1 MHRIFWGTAAVLA
14 LCAGAAGTAGA
25 HVRLQGN
32 RPPVVNVVD
41 TGTKIEANR
50 ISMFVTNIGS
60 FAFDLGTGNSGLE
73 FPKGTGNT
81 AVFAA
86 GLWLGATVAGETRV
100 TVAEYSQEFVP
111 GPMSGGTFLPDSPQ
125 YKVYRVTREDTTGW
139 ADWVANAAP
148 LGAPVVDLGNGLQPA
163 ILGDETLWSVFNDAD
178 PGAHSNDA
186 GASPPL
192 GVEVQLTTFAF
203 NRTGALGNTVFLKYL
218 IINKGSNTL
227 EQMYASI
234 WSDPDLGGAS
244 DDLVGVDTTLS
255 LGYTYNAT
263 NNDNLYGSRPPAV
276 GFDFFKGPVYGG
288 DTLGLASFNKYVNGT
303 DPNSKD
309 QSYNYMQGL
318 EADGAPVID
327 PTTGQVTTFF
337 HPGDPVARTGWLDTN
352 PADRR
357 LMLSAGPF
365 VMAPGDSQEI
375 VAAVILGDGR
385 DRLSSVRALKFYDQF
400 AQDAFDVNFDLPN
413 PPPTPDVDGQGL
425 DGTVVLTW
433 GSESQVP
440 DSTSQYAFEGYNIWQ
455 GESVAGPWKRI
466 ATYDIDNGIGTIQ
479 DVVFDAEFG
488 DVVTIPVQFGE
499 DGGIRHSIELTQ
511 DEIRGVPLR
520 NGTQYYYSVTAYSYC
535 ETCVPRTLENSQGTA
550 GQNLNAVIVM
560 PQKPTA
566 GTDLSVVSS
575 GIVTQSRI
583 DTNLP
588 ATTDVVTVDVINPQE
603 VRNCAYEVYYTD
615 LSPPYPV
622 YAGAE
627 VTSAWNLRRICPDGD
642 DAGAAPDTTVLL
654 ADQLNKTGDA
664 DYQIVD
670 GIQVKVQ
677 GAYVPALQDVFYT
690 EVPPTAEARDLQPTG
705 TFELAFYDGSADY
718 ANHFFDST
726 IDAVLNPEAFTTVE
740 IRFDSTATS
749 KAYRYFRDELAG
761 GGAPPDGRGYYYGG
775 FVDVN
780 FQVWDVINNVQLDAA
795 FVERREVDAS
805 HVPTGNILPTN
816 DGTWRPSTEEVT
828 GDREYLFV
836 IGSEY
841 TDTPKPA
848 YEVNDAIAGTGNN
861 PAVMPAMY
869 VIIGHALSEESP
881 YPDNGEKLTFVWANP
896 GRANDAFAFNPTAAL
911 RDDAALAESNLPNIR
926 VVPNPYYGRSN
937 YERNQFG
944 RQIRFMNLP
953 ATCTIRIFNLSG
965 DLVRTL
971 NKDDASTSVLT
982 WDAQT
987 NNALP
992 VGSGI
997 YIYQVEAPG
1006 VGRTHGRMVV
1016 FTEKERLNNF

>member
-1 MHRIFWGTAAVLA
+1 MHRILWGTAVVLA
-14 LCAGAAGTAGA
+14 LGAGTAAPAVA
-25 HVRLQGN
+25 HVRLGGQGT
-32 RPPVVNVVD
+32 RPPIVNVVD

-50 ISMFVTNIGS
+50 LSMFVTNIGS
-60 FAFDLGTGNSGLE
+60 FAFDLESGNSGLE

-86 GLWLGATVAGETRV
+86 GLWLGAQIGGVTHV

-125 YKVYRVTREDTTGW
+125 YRVYRVTREDTTGW

-148 LGAPVVDLGNGLQPA
+148 LGAPVEVVDGVTRPA
-163 ILGDETLWSVFNDAD
+163 VLGDETLWSVFNDAD
-178 PGAHSNDA
+178 PGAHSNNA

-203 NRTGALGNTVFLKYL
+203 NRTGALGNTIFLRYL

-227 EQMYASI
+227 DSMYVSI

-276 GFDFFKGPVYGG
+276 GFDFFKGPVVGG

-303 DPNSKD
+303 DPND
-309 QSYNYMQGL
+309 NEQSYNYMKGL
-318 EADGAPVID
+318 EANGDPVID
-327 PTTGQVTTFF
+327 PTTGQVTTYF

-365 VMAPGDSQEI
+365 TMVPGDTQEV
-375 VAAVILGDGR
+375 VAAVLIGDGR

-400 AQDAFDVNFDLPN
+400 AQDAFDANFDLPD
-413 PPPTPDVDGQGL
+413 PPATPEVEGQGL
-425 DGTVVLTW
+425 DRTVVLTW

-440 DSTSQYAFEGYNIWQ
+440 DTTSEYAFEGYNIWQ

-479 DVVFDAEFG
+479 DLVFDPEFG
-488 DVVTIPVQFGE
+488 DIVTIPVQFGE
-499 DGGIRHSIELTQ
+499 DGGVRHSIEITQ

-535 ETCVPRTLENSQGTA
+535 ETCVPKTLENSQGTA

-566 GTDLSVVSS
+566 GTDLSTVSS
-575 GIVTQSRI
+575 GNVTQGRL
-583 DTNLP
+583 DTNVP
-588 ATTDVVTVDVINPQE
+588 ATTDVVTVTVINPQQ
-603 VRNCAYEVYYTD
+603 VLNCQYEVYYTA
-615 LSPPYPV
+615 LSPPYPT
-622 YAGAE
+622 YAGSE
-627 VTSAWNLRRICPDGD
+627 VRSAWNLRRICPDGS
-642 DAGAAPDTTVLL
+642 DAGSAPDTTLLL
-654 ADQLNKTGDA
+654 ANQLNKTGDG
-664 DYQIVD
+664 DYAIVD
-670 GIQVKVQ
+670 GIQVKVS
-677 GAYVPALQDVFYT
+677 GAYQPELQNVFFVKTDV
-690 EVPPTAEARDLQPTG
+690 ENPRDLQPVDWG
-705 TFELAFYDGSADY
+705 GHFYGGAADY
-718 ANHFFDST
+718 AAEFLGST
-726 IDAVLNPEAFTTVE
+726 ITPVDNPSQFTSVE
-740 IRFDSTATS
+740 IRYDSTATPQNL
-749 KAYRYFRDELAG
+749 YRYFRDEKES
-761 GGAPPDGRGYYYGG
+761 DGSGPRNYTYQG
-775 FVDVN
+775 FHPS
-780 FQVWDVINNVQLDAA
+780 FLQVWDTVNNVQLDAA
-795 FVERREVDAS
+795 FVERRIVDAGG
-805 HVPTGNILPTN
+805 VPIAAQPLTQDALWYPDESDLG
-816 DGTWRPSTEEVT
+816 G
-828 GDREYLFV
+828 REYFV
-836 IGSEY
+836 VMSTPY
-841 TDTPKPA
+841 TSTPKA
-848 YEVNDAIAGTGNN
+848 QYEVAGGLFDN
-861 PAVMPAMY
+861 PALYAMW
-869 VIIGHALSEESP
+869 VHGLDIDNRT
-881 YPDNGEKLTFVWANP
+881 PDNGEKMVYVWANP
-896 GRANDAFAFNPTAAL
+896 GSANDVFSFNPTSAR
-911 RDDAALAESNLPNIR
+911 RDDPALAARNLENIR

-937 YERNQFG
+937 YERNQFS

-953 ATCTIRIFNLSG
+953 AVCTIRIFNLAG

-971 NKDDASTSVLT
+971 EKSDASTSVLT

-987 NNALP
+987 QNQLP

-1006 VGRTHGRMVV
+1006 SGRTHGRMVV